1 MKSMKKNLKIILKS
15 QFRSLF
21 KSLSFIS
28 NNFLKEK
35 SSRNESNSKIYFNIY
50 QQLGLAW
57 EYLGLQCQHE
67 DGYKKIKAGR
77 STCKI
82 CGKIKGVEDA
92 YYFLFHRGRKIIGK
106 RISPNSKKTFRNRK
120 EALLL
125 EDSIDFH
132 GARVNVDV
140 HNMYKS
146 QLLDKEINI
155 ADERSVSLIERGVK
169 CSVDQRMVR
178 IDLKGNTKKN
188 KCLPYSGFAWELRK
202 ETLRKFPVLF
212 DFDQKGQL
220 LGMMILK

>member
-1 MKSMKKNLKIILKS
+1 MKE
-15 QFRSLF
+15 Q
-21 KSLSFIS
+21 
-28 NNFLKEK
+28 
-35 SSRNESNSKIYFNIY
+35 SSRNESDSKIYFNIY

-57 EYLGLQCQHE
+57 EYLGLQCLHE
-67 DGYKKIKAGR
+67 DGYKKIKDGQ
-77 STCKI
+77 SVCKI
-82 CGKIKGVEDA
+82 CGKIEGVEDV
-92 YYFLFHRGRKIIGK
+92 YHFLPCRGRKIIGK
-106 RISPNSKKTFRNRK
+106 RISPNSRKIFRNRK

-125 EDSIDFH
+125 EDNINFH
-132 GARVNVDV
+132 GARVNVDI

-146 QLLDKEINI
+146 RLLDKEINI

-169 CSVDQRMVR
+169 CTVDQRVVR

-220 LGMMILK
+220 LGMMIFK